1 MVALQVADGF
11 LQILT
16 LLINQFV
23 CQRDHQQRD
32 PKPRAPSHCGGFCHW
47 SLFVDLP
54 AVSPDI
60 LVLGMVGNTSPHD
73 DGYKGVR
80 KAMQKLSD
88 KQPEYLR

>member
-1 MVALQVADGF
+1 MVSSRSSPSSSISSSAKETTSKETQNLALQATAVVFAIG
-11 LQILT
+11 
-16 LLINQFV
+16 
-23 CQRDHQQRD
+23 
-32 PKPRAPSHCGGFCHW
+32 P
-47 SLFVDLP
+47 LFVDLP